1 MKWKT
6 FLLHLASI
14 IILVVPNLIYLL
26 TKLDVIK
33 ETHAIALTM
42 VAMVVFSVIGIGVL
56 LHFKFNIGVWIT
68 IIGAFVLA
76 LSNISYVA
84 GVALLIEGVGIALD
98 GYIFKPLRI
107 RARVKELEK
116 DGKSIT
122 YTRRID

>member
-1 MKWKT
+1 MKWQK
-6 FLLHLASI
+6 FLLTLGSLI
-14 IILVVPNLIYLL
+14 VLIVPNLIYLI
-26 TKLDVIK
+26 TKIDVIK

-42 VAMVVFSVIGIGVL
+42 VAMVVLSVIGIGVL

-84 GVALLIEGVGIALD
+84 GVALLIEGVGITLD

>member
-1 MKWKT
+1 MKWRT
-6 FLLHLASI
+6 FLLHLGSI
-14 IILVVPNLIYLL
+14 IVLVVPNLVYLL
-26 TKLDVIK
+26 TNLDVIK
-33 ETHAIALTM
+33 DTHAIALTM
-42 VAMVVFSVIGIGVL
+42 VAMVVLSVIGIGVL

-84 GVALLIEGVGIALD
+84 GVALLIEGVGITLD

>member
-1 MKWKT
+1 MKWRT
-6 FLLHLASI
+6 FLLHLGSI
-14 IILVVPNLIYLL
+14 LILVVPNLIYLL

-33 ETHAIALTM
+33 DTHAIALTM

-84 GVALLIEGVGIALD
+84 GVALLIEGVGITLD

>member
-6 FLLHLASI
+6 FLLHLTSI
-14 IILVVPNLIYLL
+14 IILVLPNLIYLL
-26 TKLDVIK
+26 TKIDVIK

-84 GVALLIEGVGIALD
+84 GVALLIEGVGITLD
-98 GYIFKPLRI
+98 GYILKPLRI
-107 RARVKELEK
+107 NARVKELEK

>member
-1 MKWKT
+1 MKK
-6 FLLHLASI
+6 FLLNLTSI
-14 IILVVPNLIYLL
+14 IILVVPNLIYLF
-26 TKLDVIK
+26 TKIDVIK

-42 VAMVVFSVIGIGVL
+42 VAIVVLSVIGLGVL

-84 GVALLIEGVGIALD
+84 GVALLIEGVGITLD
-98 GYIFKPLRI
+98 GYIIKPLRI
-107 RARVKELEK
+107 RAKVKELEAN
-116 DGKSIT
+116 GKSIT

>member
-1 MKWKT
+1 MKWRK

-33 ETHAIALTM
+33 DTHAIALTM
-42 VAMVVFSVIGIGVL
+42 VAMVVLSVIGIGVL
-56 LHFKFNIGVWIT
+56 LHFKFNIGIWIT

-84 GVALLIEGVGIALD
+84 GVALLIEGVGITLD

>member
-1 MKWKT
+1 MKK
-6 FLLHLASI
+6 FLLELTSFI
-14 IILVVPNLIYLL
+14 VLVVPNLIYLL
-26 TKLDVIK
+26 TKIDVIK

-42 VAMVVFSVIGIGVL
+42 VAMVVLSVIGLGVL
-56 LHFKFNIGVWIT
+56 LHFKFNIGVWMV

-84 GVALLIEGVGIALD
+84 GVALLIEGLGLTID
-98 GYIFKPLRI
+98 GYVMKPLRI
-107 RARVKELEK
+107 RIKVKELEK

>member
-1 MKWKT
+1 MKWGK

-33 ETHAIALTM
+33 DTHAIALTM
-42 VAMVVFSVIGIGVL
+42 VAMVVLSVIGIGVL
-56 LHFKFNIGVWIT
+56 LHFKFNIGIWIT

-84 GVALLIEGVGIALD
+84 GVALLIEGVGITLD

>member
-1 MKWKT
+1 MKWRT
-6 FLLHLASI
+6 FLLHLGSI
-14 IILVVPNLIYLL
+14 LILVVPNLVYLL

-33 ETHAIALTM
+33 DTHAIALTM

-84 GVALLIEGVGIALD
+84 GVALLIEGVGITLD

>member
-1 MKWKT
+1 MKWRT

-33 ETHAIALTM
+33 DTHAIALTM
-42 VAMVVFSVIGIGVL
+42 VAMVVLSVIGIGVL

-84 GVALLIEGVGIALD
+84 GVALLIEGVGITLD

-107 RARVKELEK
+107 RAKVK
-116 DGKSIT
+116 
-122 YTRRID
+122 

>member
-1 MKWKT
+1 MKWRT
-6 FLLHLASI
+6 FLLHLGSI
-14 IILVVPNLIYLL
+14 LVLVVPNLVYLL

-33 ETHAIALTM
+33 DTHAIALTM
-42 VAMVVFSVIGIGVL
+42 VAMVVLSVIGIGVL

-84 GVALLIEGVGIALD
+84 GVALLIEGVGITLD

>member
-1 MKWKT
+1 MKWQK
-6 FLLHLASI
+6 FLLTLGSLI
-14 IILVVPNLIYLL
+14 VLIVPNLIYLI
-26 TKLDVIK
+26 TKIDVIK

-42 VAMVVFSVIGIGVL
+42 VAMVVLSIIGIGVL

-84 GVALLIEGVGIALD
+84 GVALLIEGVGITLD

>member
-1 MKWKT
+1 MKWRT
-6 FLLHLASI
+6 FLLHLGSI
-14 IILVVPNLIYLL
+14 LILVVPNLIYLL

-33 ETHAIALTM
+33 DTHAIALTM
-42 VAMVVFSVIGIGVL
+42 VAMVVLSVIGIGVL

-84 GVALLIEGVGIALD
+84 GVALLIEGVGITLD

>member
-1 MKWKT
+1 MKWRT
-6 FLLHLASI
+6 FLLHLGSI
-14 IILVVPNLIYLL
+14 LVLVVPNLVYLL

-33 ETHAIALTM
+33 DTHAIALTM
-42 VAMVVFSVIGIGVL
+42 VAMVVLSVIGIGVL

-84 GVALLIEGVGIALD
+84 GVALLIEGVGITLD

-107 RARVKELEK
+107 RAKVKELEK

>member
-1 MKWKT
+1 MKWRT

-33 ETHAIALTM
+33 DTHAIALTM
-42 VAMVVFSVIGIGVL
+42 VAMVVLSVIGIGVL

-84 GVALLIEGVGIALD
+84 GVALLIEGVGITLD

>member
-1 MKWKT
+1 MKWRK

-33 ETHAIALTM
+33 DTHAIALTM

-84 GVALLIEGVGIALD
+84 GVALLIEGVGITLD